1 MQNLGSITFK
11 HKFGGALDLLLLAG
25 AGALAVH
32 GLVEIVDCGR
42 QLKNDENNEKVI
54 KMMEESNK
62 NLKQAMKFANKAE
75 EKPEEEAQ

>member
-1 MQNLGSITFK
+1 MQNLGTITFK
-11 HKFGGALDLLLLAG
+11 HKFGGAFELLLLAG

-42 QLKNDENNEKVI
+42 RLTHEENSEKVI
-54 KMMEESNK
+54 KMMEESSE

>member
-1 MQNLGSITFK
+1 MQNLGTITFK
-11 HKFGGALDLLLLAG
+11 HKFGGAFELLLLAG

-42 QLKNDENNEKVI
+42 RLTHEENNEKVI

-62 NLKQAMKFANKAE
+62 NIKKAMEFANKAKE
-75 EKPEEEAQ
+75 EPEEEAQ

>member
-1 MQNLGSITFK
+1 MQNLGTITFK

-42 QLKNDENNEKVI
+42 RLMNDEKNDKVI
-54 KMMEESNK
+54 KMMEESSE